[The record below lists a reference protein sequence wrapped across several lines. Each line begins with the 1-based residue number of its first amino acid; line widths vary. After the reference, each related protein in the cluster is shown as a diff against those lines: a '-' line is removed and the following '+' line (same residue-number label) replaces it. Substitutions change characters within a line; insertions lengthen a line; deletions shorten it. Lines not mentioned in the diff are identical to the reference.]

1 MMARTKVQPPKAA
14 AKAPRAKIKAKVQGS
29 PKSAE
34 VANNKKLVDACKR
47 LNASSYCINNIKKDK
62 DDQVK
67 MLSHRSFKYFFITSP
82 PTTEQDSYYDK
93 CWDDEHPIEDA
104 MGATVFN
111 QIKVWSISSNGE
123 KLKIDWVSPKVD
135 SKIAWNDLLT
145 ESREPE
151 LFTHFNLFIGE
162 YKPDMDEGELI
173 VAFRQWF
180 YEMGEDVPP
189 ILRGIPSTKLLV
201 NFEADVEAQI
211 RFVKPVLFSLISCAS

>member
-47 LNASSYCINNIKKDK
+47 LNASSYCINNIKRDK

-82 PTTEQDSYYDK
+82 PTTEQDAYYGNTWSYDHPL
-93 CWDDEHPIEDA
+93 DDA
-104 MGATVFN
+104 SGATEHN

-123 KLKIDWVSPKVD
+123 KLKIDMVVPKVD
-135 SKIAWNDLLT
+135 SKIAWSDCVT
-145 ESREPE
+145 DSREPE
-151 LFTHFNLFIGE
+151 MFTHFNLFIGE

-180 YEMGEDVPP
+180 HEMGADVPP

-201 NFEADVEAQI
+201 NLEADVEAQI
-211 RFVKPVLFSLISCAS
+211 RSVKPVLFSLISCAS